1 MKYAV
6 LLLVLMFAV
15 AATASMAQKPKA
27 KPTSQAYKTAN
38 YGYECYAV
46 TKREDCEKCET
57 KGEYGQVSTPK
68 IACSKCEGV
77 SNATLAKVPCSSCLN
92 TRKVKDPNYVP
103 ARKCEV
109 CNGRGQVLTRGHKI
123 QVADADVTELLSWH
137 DAKYV
142 CSSFGDGWRLP
153 TQEELTG
160 MYEFLHRK
168 GKCNFKTKTDKYYWS
183 SSEYDADYAW
193 VFNFDYGQAYDSS
206 YYYSYKDYTL
216 RVRAVRALP

>member
-6 LLLVLMFAV
+6 LLLVLMFVV

-123 QVADADVTELLSWH
+123 QVADADVTELLSWY

-153 TQEELTG
+153 TIEELTG

-168 GKCNFKTKTDKYYWS
+168 GKCNFKTDHLYWS
-183 SSEYDADYAW
+183 SSEYKSGI
-193 VFNFDYGQAYDSS
+193 FESLSFESGQAFSWDD
-206 YYYSYKDYTL
+206 YSYFKYEMR

>member
-57 KGEYGQVSTPK
+57 KGEYGQVGTPK

-77 SNATLAKVPCSSCLN
+77 SNATLAKVPCSYCLN

-109 CNGRGQVLTRGHKI
+109 CNGRGQVLTLGHKI

-153 TQEELTG
+153 TKEELTG
-160 MYEFLHRK
+160 MYEFLYRK
-168 GKCNFKTKTDKYYWS
+168 GKCNFKTDRFYWS
-183 SSEYDADYAW
+183 SLEDYAGSVW
-193 VFNFDYGQAYDSS
+193 CFSFDGGRAYSVGNYGKGA
-206 YYYSYKDYTL
+206 TV